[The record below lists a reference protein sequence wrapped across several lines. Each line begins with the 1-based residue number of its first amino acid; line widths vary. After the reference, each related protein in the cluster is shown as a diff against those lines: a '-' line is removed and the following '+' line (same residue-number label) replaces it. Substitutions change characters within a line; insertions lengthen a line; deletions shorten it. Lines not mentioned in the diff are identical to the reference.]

1 MKLEEISNLSNEM
14 LKKLVDCLGFDG
26 DYYTSINRSIIMFAN
41 IGVPGKF
48 LTARSKTLKNFLI
61 KLNID
66 EQKKKVVFNEGLILI
81 DKTYK
86 NNPIDKDLLVTLIHE
101 RLHSNRMLLINS
113 QFSENEEINSI
124 FYDNGRFVQNTASD
138 QMYYADASQDIFKGS
153 IDDSMQTIQKYS
165 SISNEEKES
174 LSFAD
179 YKYNEKMEQQYI
191 IDEALVETMAIV
203 AYQLHNKQTDDIMG
217 IIKDINENY
226 DADDIKAITS
236 IILRHNDLE
245 LFNWMIDPLSYQIN
259 YINYDYFKNYITKE
273 DIDDYNTLINSEEI
287 FFFEDDKPKKR

>member
-1 MKLEEISNLSNEM
+1 
-14 LKKLVDCLGFDG
+14 
-26 DYYTSINRSIIMFAN
+26 
-41 IGVPGKF
+41 
-48 LTARSKTLKNFLI
+48 
-61 KLNID
+61 
-66 EQKKKVVFNEGLILI
+66 
-81 DKTYK
+81 
-86 NNPIDKDLLVTLIHE
+86 
-101 RLHSNRMLLINS
+101 
-113 QFSENEEINSI
+113 
-124 FYDNGRFVQNTASD
+124 
-138 QMYYADASQDIFKGS
+138 MYYADASQDIFKGS

-245 LFNWMIDPLSYQIN
+245 LFRWMIDPLSYQIN
-259 YINYDYFKNYITKE
+259 YINYDYFKNYIIKE
-273 DIDDYNTLINSEEI
+273 DIDDYNTLINSEEV
-287 FFFEDDKPKKR
+287 FFFEVDKPKKR